1 MTPEMLAIL
10 RAEIL
15 SDPAGRGYDPKDA
28 QKTADLLNVSYMAEV
43 VPATTLENQ
52 PLRWGDVRGLAQA
65 AGEWPN
71 IVIRSEER
79 PATDTVKAAIN
90 ATAAGPEQMID
101 PADPKAWGA
110 FQMGLQLFEA
120 AGDISPDTVAAI
132 NALTIAHIPA
142 VTAEQNARAMEIFL
156 GTEGAPNAVTA
167 EDVKEA
173 LA

>member
-15 SDPAGRGYDPKDA
+15 GDPAKRGYDAADA
-28 QKTADLLNVSYMAEV
+28 DATAALLNASYMAV
-43 VPATTLENQ
+43 VTPEKVLEKQ

-71 IVIRSEER
+71 VVLKAEER
-79 PATDTVKAAIN
+79 PASDVVKAAIN
-90 ATAAGPEQMID
+90 ATATGPEQQID

-110 FQMGLQLFEA
+110 FEFGLQLFEA
-120 AGDISPDTVAAI
+120 EGVLSAETVSAI
-132 NALTIAHIPA
+132 LAMTTSVIPA
-142 VTAEQNARAMEIFL
+142 VEGERHARVMEIFL
-156 GTEGAPNAVTA
+156 GVADAPNAATPD
-167 EDVKEA
+167 DVKEA